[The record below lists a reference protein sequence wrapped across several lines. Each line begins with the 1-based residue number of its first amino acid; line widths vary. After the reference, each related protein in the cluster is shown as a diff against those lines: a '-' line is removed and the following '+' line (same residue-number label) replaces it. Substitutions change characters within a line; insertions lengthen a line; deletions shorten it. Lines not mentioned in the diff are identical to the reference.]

1 MNNRKED
8 KEYPTPL
15 TDTER
20 FDEIIP
26 DLEDDDM
33 GYEDDEQEHDDD
45 MAADNDT
52 DGDDEGRNITSRQKL
67 KEAIERQAREEE
79 QPQSSNFSIWR
90 MINANLLA
98 SPIVRRQV
106 WLLLLIMLILVLY
119 TSNRFSVQNQLVEIA
134 QLEAKLKDIKY
145 HSLSS
150 SSILTEKSRESQI
163 LKLLRENNDTLLNL
177 PDQPAFIITIPK
189 KK

>member
-33 GYEDDEQEHDDD
+33 GYEDDEQEYDDD

-52 DGDDEGRNITSRQKL
+52 DGDDEAGKRGGAAAVI
-67 KEAIERQAREEE
+67 
-79 QPQSSNFSIWR
+79 
-90 MINANLLA
+90 
-98 SPIVRRQV
+98 
-106 WLLLLIMLILVLY
+106 
-119 TSNRFSVQNQLVEIA
+119 
-134 QLEAKLKDIKY
+134 
-145 HSLSS
+145 
-150 SSILTEKSRESQI
+150 
-163 LKLLRENNDTLLNL
+163 
-177 PDQPAFIITIPK
+177 
-189 KK
+189 